1 MSEIYNELTKVSTKA
16 RAEAGAWFFKTGP
29 GQYGEGDKF
38 IGVSVPDQRKIAKKL
53 QKSISLEKVEQ
64 SLASPWH
71 EERLT
76 SLIIL
81 VNKYKSATTTQ
92 KKEIVDFYLK
102 NTKRINNWDLV
113 DSSAP
118 YILGDW
124 LLDKDKQIL
133 YSLAKSDDLWE
144 RRISIITTL
153 NFIRNGKFE
162 VTLKLSEQL
171 LSDNHDLIHKASG
184 WCLREVGKKNEQVL
198 MRFLDKFTLDMPRTM
213 LRYAIERLP
222 KDKREYYLKLK

>member
-1 MSEIYNELTKVSTKA
+1 MSKIYQELKSVSNKE

-38 IGVSVPDQRKIAKKL
+38 IGVTVPDQRKIAKRM
-53 QKSISLEKVEQ
+53 QKTVFLSDLENSLTSK
-64 SLASPWH
+64 WH

-76 SLIIL
+76 SLLIL
-81 VNKYKSATTTQ
+81 VYKYKLASEDQ
-92 KKEIVDFYLK
+92 KCEIVDFYLK
-102 NTKRINNWDLV
+102 NTKKVNNWDLV

-124 LLDKDKQIL
+124 LLNKDKEIL
-133 YSLAKSDDLWE
+133 YTLVVSDNLWE

-153 NFIRNGKFE
+153 NFIRNGQLE
-162 VTLKLSEQL
+162 DTIKLSEQL
-171 LSDNHDLIHKASG
+171 LEDNHDLIHKAVG
-184 WCLREVGKKNEQVL
+184 WCLREVGKKDEEVL
-198 MRFLDKFTLDMPRTM
+198 LAFLNKFTLKMPRTM

-222 KDKREYYLKLK
+222 EDKRKHYLKLK